1 MKIKSIHIYS
11 HDGQRRDLEFHVAGL
26 NVITGRSSTGKSA
39 LADIVEYCMGQSD
52 CNVPEGV
59 IRDKVA
65 WFAVLYQFPNE
76 QMLIAKPVPEAGA
89 GSCSVAMVRRGATV
103 AIPTSAELA
112 VNTDDDA
119 VTALL
124 SWLLG
129 IPENETAVPLEASRT
144 SFEAT
149 IKHTYY
155 YLFQK
160 QGLVTNKEQLLYRQN
175 EPFQPQAIR
184 DTLPILLGVS
194 SNDRYELEAKLRM
207 AQRDLRISAKVLEEA
222 RQAIDTSE
230 QKGLSLLSEARSV
243 GIVPA
248 LTGAEGKDEI
258 LEILRGALRWK
269 PQSVPQDASD
279 DISHLEERISALRQD
294 RRDLQARVDNARQFA
309 KQAGGFES
317 EASEQRDRLLS
328 IGALPRDSST
338 GEWQWPFSE
347 KNLGL
352 ESSIA
357 TALLREVS
365 SLDAE
370 LAVVAGQRPRLD
382 SYLAELGSQIQRAT
396 ENIRSVEE
404 QLAAAIATN
413 ELVSEMGSR
422 NNAAARVV
430 GRISLFL
437 ENLIPNSELISLE
450 AKHERLRL
458 RVLELER
465 RVGNDTSHER
475 LVSILNN
482 IAGYVSQFLRELEAE
497 FSAFPVRF
505 DLSNL
510 TIVFDR
516 PDRSV
521 PMSRTGGG
529 ENHLAYHLSAL
540 LALHMFA
547 AKSDRPLPRF
557 LMIDQPTQ
565 VYFPSEQVYKDA
577 DGSIQRTEE
586 DADLAAVRRLFG
598 WLRKFTEEL
607 VPGFQIIV
615 TEHANLRD
623 DWFQAALVEEPW
635 SKPPAL
641 VPDNWPYEPSDGAR
655 TPRTV

>member
-11 HDGQRRDLEFHVAGL
+11 HDGQRRDLQFKVNGL

-39 LADIVEYCMGQSD
+39 LSDIVEYCMGRSD
-52 CNVPEGV
+52 CNVPEGI

-65 WFAVLYQFPNE
+65 WYAVVYQFPNE
-76 QMLIAKPVPEAGA
+76 QVLIAKPAPEAGG
-89 GSCSVAMVRRGATV
+89 GSCSVAMERRGSTV
-103 AIPTSAELA
+103 AVPTFEELT

-124 SWLLG
+124 SQLLG
-129 IPENETAVPLEASRT
+129 IPENRTVVPLDNSRV

-149 IKHTYY
+149 VKHTYY

-160 QGLVTNKEQLLYRQN
+160 QGLVTNKDQLLYRQN
-175 EPFQPQAIR
+175 EQFQPQAIR

-207 AQRDLRISAKVLEEA
+207 AQRDLRISAKFLEDA

-230 QKGLSLLSEARSV
+230 QKALSLLSEARSV
-243 GIVPA
+243 GIMPA
-248 LTGAEGKDEI
+248 LAGTEGKDEV
-258 LEILRGALRWK
+258 LELLRGTSRWK

-279 DISHLEERISALRQD
+279 DISRFEERIADLRQE
-294 RRDLQARVDNARQFA
+294 RRDLQTRADSARQFT
-309 KQAGGFES
+309 KQASGFQS
-317 EASEQRDRLLS
+317 EAGEQRDRLLS
-328 IGALPRDSST
+328 IGALPRAPST
-338 GEWQWPFSE
+338 GGWQWPFAE

-357 TALLREVS
+357 TALLNEVT

-370 LAVVAGQRPRLD
+370 LAIVAGQRPRLE
-382 SYLAELGSQIQRAT
+382 SYLADLDRQIRETSDQ
-396 ENIRSVEE
+396 IRSAEE

-413 ELVSEMGSR
+413 ELMNAMGNR

-437 ENLIPNSELISLE
+437 ENLVPNSELISLE
-450 AKHERLRL
+450 AKHERLR
-458 RVLELER
+458 RKVLDLER
-465 RVGNDTSHER
+465 RIGDDSSRER
-475 LVSILNN
+475 LTSILNN
-482 IAGYVSQFLRELEAE
+482 ISGYVSQFIGDLKAE
-497 FSAFPVRF
+497 FSAFPVRI
-505 DLSNL
+505 DLTNL

-516 PDRSV
+516 PERSI
-521 PMSRTGGG
+521 PMGRTGGG
-529 ENHLAYHLSAL
+529 ENHLAYHLATL
-540 LALHMFA
+540 LAIHLFA
-547 AKSDRPLPRF
+547 VKSGRPLPRF

-565 VYFPSEQVYKDA
+565 VYFPSEQVYKEA
-577 DGSIQRTEE
+577 DGSIQKTEE
-586 DADLAAVRRLFG
+586 DADLAAVRRLFA
-598 WLRKFTEEL
+598 WLRKFSEEL
-607 VPGFQIIV
+607 APGFQIIV

-623 DWFQAALVEEPW
+623 EWFQSALVESPW

-641 VPDNWPYEPSDGAR
+641 VPDNWPYQQSDGSDL
-655 TPRTV
+655 